1 MWGATVVGL
10 GRDVNSQLSQG
21 NLSRQSVP
29 YQIAPLCEFTSDADL
44 WECNEKFLWVNS
56 LGDPGFHCWG
66 LVSIPGQDELR
77 SCKCRIDKKQFPL
90 AVYPYWV
97 FKLFLFNS
105 FTYM

>member
-1 MWGATVVGL
+1 MVGL

-90 AVYPYWV
+90 AVYPY
-97 FKLFLFNS
+97 
-105 FTYM
+105 